1 MLQQTPQRLS
11 RWGGETPTNESSGAH
26 VYVGVSVA
34 VAVRLTQLLHDS
46 DPVLMDDLRDGF
58 SVCRRLTSMGA
69 MQMVQSPELMQ
80 LPCFGLLTFVPS
92 LLV

>member
-11 RWGGETPTNESSGAH
+11 RWGGETPTNESSGAR

-34 VAVRLTQLLHDS
+34 VAVRLTQLLRGS

-58 SVCRRLTSMGA
+58 SLCRRLRMGA
-69 MQMVQSPELMQ
+69 VQTFSL
-80 LPCFGLLTFVPS
+80 FVPS
-92 LLV
+92 LSV